1 MVQGLLGYFLL
12 RKKIGGLKGFGV
24 GAALFK
30 FILAAIPATALAIG
44 ALWAIGGVGEGSFAL
59 DKVVTSIL
67 ASVLVGGVG
76 LLSYLGLLWLMKVPQ
91 LREVS
96 NALGARL
103 KRD

>member
-1 MVQGLLGYFLL
+1 ML

-24 GAALFK
+24 GSALSK
-30 FILAAIPATALAIG
+30 FILAAIPATGLAIL
-44 ALWAIGGVGEGSFAL
+44 ALWGMGGVGPGSFAL
-59 DKVVTSIL
+59 DKVITSML
-67 ASVLVGGVG
+67 TSVLVGGVG

-96 NALGARL
+96 AALGARL